1 MYVDYQDDVLGWGGW
16 WVPSCI
22 LIKYPQNG
30 DLDLECLFFFK
41 KRRKFLYNFHYQIN
55 QVEVVKYF
63 SVIAHSTFKDIK
75 FMLKFIF
82 SNLLKLKNQQNVKF
96 AIEVSPTF
104 LLIYSDTY
112 AN

>member
-30 DLDLECLFFFK
+30 DLDLECLFFLK

-63 SVIAHSTFKDIK
+63 SVYSSFNFQRYQVYAKIYFFKLTQAQKPTKCKICDRSFTYIPPDI
-75 FMLKFIF
+75 F
-82 SNLLKLKNQQNVKF
+82 
-96 AIEVSPTF
+96 
-104 LLIYSDTY
+104 
-112 AN
+112 